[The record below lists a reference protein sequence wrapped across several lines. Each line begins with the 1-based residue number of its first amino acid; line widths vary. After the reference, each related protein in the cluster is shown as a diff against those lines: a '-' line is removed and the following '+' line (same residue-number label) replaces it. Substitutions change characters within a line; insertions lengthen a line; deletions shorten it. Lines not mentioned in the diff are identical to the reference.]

1 MMLSYIFSIY
11 HGWLGYIPEKKK
23 QGIDNMEFH
32 PGVAIAIEE
41 IACRISRVSV
51 FWPWDLQWVYSS

>member
-1 MMLSYIFSIY
+1 MMVSYIFSIY

-32 PGVAIAIEE
+32 PGVAIEE
-41 IACRISRVSV
+41 IACGISS
-51 FWPWDLQWVYSS
+51 FWILALRFPPMGLL